1 LLRAVIDTNILVSG
15 LIRKQILPGQV
26 LRHLRYSDFS
36 IIYSVP
42 IMVEVVEVLSRPQ
55 FRHKYQVVS
64 DDIAALINLVR
75 LRGEMVSPDRKID
88 ACRDP
93 KDNCFLE
100 AAIEGNAD
108 IIVSGDKDLLDIM
121 DFETIPIVST
131 AEFLARL

>member
-1 LLRAVIDTNILVSG
+1 MRAVIDTNILVSG
-15 LIRKQILPGQV
+15 LIRKQGLPGQV
-26 LRHLRYSDFS
+26 LRHLRDGDFT

-55 FRHKYQVVS
+55 IQHKYQVES
-64 DDIAALINLVR
+64 EDITALINLVR
-75 LRGEMVSPDRKID
+75 LRGELVSPNRKID

-93 KDNCFLE
+93 KDNRFLE

-108 IIVSGDKDLLDIM
+108 IIVSVDKDLLDM
-121 DFETIPIVST
+121 VDFETIPIVSI

>member
-1 LLRAVIDTNILVSG
+1 MLRAVIDTNILVSG
-15 LIRKQILPGQV
+15 LIRKQGLPGQV
-26 LRHLRYSDFS
+26 LRHLRDGDFT

-55 FRHKYQVVS
+55 FRNKYQVVAE
-64 DDIAALINLVR
+64 DIMALINLVR
-75 LRGEMVSPDRKID
+75 LRGDLVSPKRKID

-93 KDNCFLE
+93 KDNHFLE
-100 AAIEGNAD
+100 AAIEGNAN
-108 IIVSGDKDLLDIM
+108 IIVSGDKDLLDMM